1 MTRNRL
7 ITSVMT
13 AIAVVALGVTALS
26 VNSCKNKETEIL
38 VTGVKVSTPT
48 LTINEGETATISFT
62 VEPSN
67 ASNKGVSFTSS
78 DTSVVTVD
86 ENGVVTAVGPGTA
99 TITIT
104 TKDGSY
110 TATVTVTVKGKSV
123 AVSGVSLDIVE
134 VTIKEGDSVTL
145 TATVKPDDAADKSVS
160 WSSSDDAVASV
171 ADGVVTGVKAGSATI
186 TVKTNDGGKTATCA
200 VTVEAKAVAVESV
213 SLDKSE
219 LSLEVGEEA
228 TLTAT
233 VKPADATDKEVSW
246 SSSDPSVATVDEGG
260 KVVAKAPG
268 TTAVTVT
275 TKDGAK
281 SASCAV
287 TVKAKGVAVESVS
300 LDKSELTLIVGED
313 ATLKATVKPDDAT
326 DKSVSW
332 ASDKEAVATVD
343 EGGKV
348 SAKAEGEATITVT
361 TKDGGKTAT
370 CKVTVKAAEV
380 KVTGIKLDKSSIT
393 IGVGEEITLT
403 PTIEPDDATNKE
415 VTWQSNDA
423 SVAAVDETGKV
434 TGKAAGSATIIAT
447 TKDGGFKATCS
458 VKVTDAGVS
467 VTGVSLNES
476 EIVMEVGD
484 GAKLWETVTP
494 STAANK
500 KVTWSSDKPEVADVD
515 DNGNVEAKA
524 VGEAIITVKT
534 VDGGFEA
541 TCKVTVVGKV
551 ISVTGVSLDK
561 TTLTLTEGE
570 DATLVATVKPDD
582 ASNKQVTWESDKVAV
597 ATVDENGKVTA
608 VKAGTAVITVTT
620 KDGGKTATCKVTVK
634 AATVAVTGV
643 SLDKT
648 TLTLTA
654 GESATLKATVTPA
667 TASNKQVTWSSDKT
681 SIATVDANGKVTAV
695 AAGTAVITVTT
706 KDGGKTAKCT
716 VTVKAATVAVTGVS
730 LDKSSINM
738 EVGEKVVLNATVAP
752 STATNKEV
760 TWSSDKTSIATV
772 DANGMVEAKAAG
784 SATITV
790 TTKDGGKKAT
800 CSVTV
805 TAPSIE
811 LRTQFL
817 EDKTTVATFG
827 SVIHYKNGTNHR
839 GTANE
844 FLIVPWDSSKNN
856 YVQDADAS
864 HFSCSSS
871 KSDNVSVQVED
882 LGSRKAFCIK
892 VLKNPTGASDAFS
905 DLSFTY
911 TSAGGTK
918 FTKNTRVVIANS
930 SAKSAFDYKV
940 VAFYNKDGDYPDV
953 SGGTF
958 THVMNK
964 AGETYFLR
972 TYIGFDATSKN
983 PTVCDTKDMAKF
995 EFSNSNSSV
1004 LTMAQNI
1011 QDAMYGSYP
1020 RAEYT
1025 FKGIGTSTIG
1035 IKYIDYKG
1043 NKLDKTI
1050 AVTVKKSYFESGDY
1064 VADKT
1069 NSSSNSRY
1077 IPVGQT
1083 IGVALCGDNG
1093 VYTKDQLSG
1102 FTWTSSDTSIATVT
1116 SSSEYGGYMGTIT
1129 GKKAGYA
1136 TITVTD
1142 GTGNKRY
1149 FYLKVYKDIT
1159 AMTGNSTTFKLGKG
1173 DEHHLEVGSGKD
1185 ISFTPADATF
1195 TTTYDLEFKSSNT
1208 SVTTIDE
1215 HAYVLGKGVGT
1226 ATVSAKPLHS
1236 ANITNFQIVR
1246 TFQVYDHSLQLIHNN
1261 PDGNNSY
1268 PAFYDEFDH
1277 KPIPAGATLKMIAGD
1292 MVNLAFYEGQ
1302 TSSTS
1307 RVKLTNQSD
1316 FSTASTSGIV
1326 QFIYKVNSSTGNP
1339 YLQLKAL
1346 AVGKTTATIILYGDD
1361 GFFSRSFLVEVLPKF
1376 TWASGDY
1383 ASYSN
1388 WSGSSSTSPGYR
1400 LTTETTIVR
1409 AVKSGGTYYSSSEA
1423 AAITWKSSNENI
1435 ATVSPA
1441 VGNLTTV
1448 TAKKA
1453 GLVEIIGTDNSGNT
1467 RSFWI
1472 QFYVPISSLTPGNFV
1487 GGYTSGSTTVNLT
1500 YATNYSVSPSNATYA
1515 SIDNFYNFKS
1525 SSTALATV
1533 SSSGVVT
1540 VDCDNTGNASITAS
1554 TTRAGVTDA
1563 VIYNVL
1569 VSTWHLRCGTYF
1581 GSSSVMADGSTYS
1594 SSSTIPIE
1602 NGQEGTF
1609 QVQIDKNNNEIIGKA
1624 NYKVTVTSGT
1634 DVISISEANNWASS
1648 NGNYFRIHG
1657 LKTGTAKFSVEVTGT
1672 YNRTTYYFKRS
1683 GYTVQVQ

>member
-219 LSLEVGEEA
+219 LTLEVGDEA

-233 VKPADATDKEVSW
+233 VSPADATDKEVSW

-313 ATLKATVKPDDAT
+313 ATLTATVKPDGAT

-403 PTIEPDDATNKE
+403 PTIEPDDATDKT

-524 VGEAIITVKT
+524 VGEAVITVT
-534 VDGGFEA
+534 TQDGGFTA

-551 ISVTGVSLDK
+551 IPVTSVSLDK
-561 TTLTLTEGE
+561 TTLTLTEGGS
-570 DATLVATVKPDD
+570 ATLTATVKPDD

-608 VKAGTAVITVTT
+608 VK
-620 KDGGKTATCKVTVK
+620 
-634 AATVAVTGV
+634 
-643 SLDKT
+643 
-648 TLTLTA
+648 
-654 GESATLKATVTPA
+654 
-667 TASNKQVTWSSDKT
+667 
-681 SIATVDANGKVTAV
+681 
-695 AAGTAVITVTT
+695 AGTAVITVTT

-892 VLKNPTGASDAFS
+892 VLKNPTGAADAFS

-940 VAFYNKDGDYPDV
+940 VAFYNKGEDYPDV

-958 THVMNK
+958 THVMAKPNEK
-964 AGETYFLR
+964 YFLR

-1011 QDAMYGSYP
+1011 QDATYGSYP

-1050 AVTVKKSYFESGDY
+1050 AVTVKKSYFDTGDY

-1069 NSSSNSRY
+1069 NSSSNNRY

-1102 FTWTSSDTSIATVT
+1102 FTWTSSDTSVASVT
-1116 SSSEYGGYMGTIT
+1116 GSTEYGGYMGTIT

-1149 FYLKVYKDIT
+1149 FYIRVYKDIT
-1159 AMTGNSTTFKLGKG
+1159 AMTGNPTTFKLGKG
-1173 DEHHLEVGSGKD
+1173 NEHHLEVGSGKD
-1185 ISFTPADATF
+1185 ISFTPADATL

-1208 SVTTIDE
+1208 SVTTIDNN
-1215 HAYVLGKGVGT
+1215 AWVKGVGVGT

-1236 ANITNFQIVR
+1236 ANITSFKDIR
-1246 TFQVYDHSLQLIHNN
+1246 KFQVYNHSLQLIHKD
-1261 PDGNNSY
+1261 PDGNNSN
-1268 PAFYDEFDH
+1268 PAFYDEFYH
-1277 KPIPAGATLKMIAGD
+1277 KPIPEGATLYMVAGD

-1346 AVGKTTATIILYGDD
+1346 AVGTTNVGVVLDGDD
-1361 GFFSRSFLVEVLPKF
+1361 GFFGRSFKVQVLPKF

-1383 ASYSN
+1383 VSHSDYKTTSTYPSN
-1388 WSGSSSTSPGYR
+1388 QV
-1400 LTTETTIVR
+1400 TTKSVVVK
-1409 AVKSGGTYYSSSEA
+1409 AVKSDGTAYSSSEA
-1423 AAITWKSSNENI
+1423 AAVSWSSSDESI
-1435 ATVSPA
+1435 ATVSPLA
-1441 VGNLTTV
+1441 GSQTTV
-1448 TAKKA
+1448 TPKKA
-1453 GLVEIIGTDNSGNT
+1453 GLVQIIGTDSNGNT
-1467 RSFWI
+1467 RTYWV

-1594 SSSTIPIE
+1594 SYSTIPIE
-1602 NGQEGTF
+1602 NGKEGTF
-1609 QVQIDKNNNEIIGKA
+1609 QVQIDKNNNEIIGRA

-1683 GYTVQVQ
+1683 GYTVRVQ